1 MDGQVTQRLTK
12 ASVIVVITIT
22 VGTFGFWALEAGN
35 ASLWDCLY
43 MTIITLS
50 TVGYGEVIPM
60 DTPMRVFASLLI
72 LFGMGSL
79 IYFGST
85 VVALWV
91 ELDMGQVRRRKRM
104 QKKIDNLRDHV
115 IVCGVG
121 TTGSHVVRELVSSRR
136 AFVMVEL
143 REERMEE
150 IRELTGGQDALFIHG
165 DATEDRILH
174 IAGVDKAKGLI
185 AALPSDKDNLFII
198 LSARQM
204 NPALRIIAR
213 ATEKDSSAKM
223 IRAGADQV
231 VSPNLIGGMR
241 IASEMIRPQVV
252 EFLDMMLRDTEQNVR
267 IEQVLLPAGSP
278 YVGKLIADANIRKVA
293 DVLVIALR
301 DKEGRYTFNP
311 GPGTE
316 LTADSTLVVLGSIDS
331 VIELRRRF
339 GGRGG
344 DIALDTP

>member
-1 MDGQVTQRLTK
+1 MDEPVSQRLTK
-12 ASVIVVITIT
+12 ATIIVAVTVT
-22 VGTFGFWALEAGN
+22 VGTFGFWALEGGK
-35 ASLWDCLY
+35 ASIWDCLY

-60 DTPMRVFASLLI
+60 DTSTRIFGSLLI

-85 VVALWV
+85 VIALWV
-91 ELDMGQVRRRKRM
+91 EIDMGQVRRRKRM
-104 QKKIDNLRDHV
+104 QKKIDLLRDHV

-136 AFVMVEL
+136 AFVMVETN
-143 REERMEE
+143 EDRMDDLGDIVE
-150 IRELTGGQDALFIHG
+150 GKDMLFIHG
-165 DATEDRILH
+165 DATEDRVLH
-174 IAGVDKAKGLI
+174 TAGIDRAKGLI

-204 NPALRIIAR
+204 NPNLRIIAR
-213 ATEKDSSAKM
+213 ATEKDSAAKM
-223 IRAGADQV
+223 VRAGADQV

-252 EFLDMMLRDTEQNVR
+252 EFLDMMLRDTEQSIR

-278 YVGKLIADANIRKVA
+278 YVGKRLADANIRKVA

-301 DKEGRYTFNP
+301 DKDGKYTFNP
-311 GPGTE
+311 GPSTQ
-316 LTADSTLVVLGSIDS
+316 LTADATLVVLGAIES
-331 VIELRRRF
+331 VIALRKRF
-339 GGRGG
+339 GGRSGE
-344 DIALDTP
+344 IALDTP